1 MHFALLINLV
11 EKLLVSLLAKLSN
24 FIPEAG
30 IWLNTQRP
38 EWNDANN
45 ALVGSGVSMVTL
57 CYIRRFVSFFHNVVD
72 ELDHEEIVISKE
84 VVDLL
89 GSISGTFHKHEKALS
104 GAIDNQLRRQITDE
118 LGLAGEAYR
127 NKVYAGFSEATSPVT
142 ATDLDTFFNR
152 VRAFVD
158 HSIRANQRED
168 KLYHSYNLMKV
179 EKDGGISVRYLYEML
194 EGQVAVLSS
203 GYLSANDSL
212 EVLKALRGSALY
224 REDQHSY
231 ILYPN
236 RQLPRFEAKNQIPPK
251 GIQGSALLSA
261 MVKGNDRRVV
271 EKDAAGQYHFN
282 GTFQNRKKLIAM
294 LESIGAEEYPGLV
307 AKERDYILDLYE
319 EIFDHQSFTGRSGT
333 FFGYEGLGSIYWHM
347 VSKLV
352 LASFENAVEAIEQG
366 MDPDLAK
373 ELVERYYDIRAGI
386 GNHKGPENYGAFP
399 FEAYSHTPGNAGAQ
413 QPGMTG
419 QVKEDILAR
428 LGELGLSVKDGLIR
442 FQPNILQANEF
453 LEVET
458 NFAYLAVDGSEQ
470 SVTVPANS
478 LAFTYCQVPVLYH
491 LTGGSGIKVYIEGQ
505 ESPEEISG
513 NTLYE
518 PWSTSILG
526 RTETVRRIEVQ
537 VALN

>member
-1 MHFALLINLV
+1 
-11 EKLLVSLLAKLSN
+11 
-24 FIPEAG
+24 
-30 IWLNTQRP
+30 
-38 EWNDANN
+38 
-45 ALVGSGVSMVTL
+45 MVTL
-57 CYIRRFVSFFHNVVD
+57 YYIRRFVSFFHNLVD
-72 ELDHEEIVISKE
+72 ELDQEEIVISKE
-84 VVDLL
+84 VAELL

-142 ATDLDTFFNR
+142 VTDLDTFFNR

-158 HSIRANQRED
+158 HSIQANQRED

-203 GYLSANDSL
+203 GYLSAYDSL

-236 RQLPRFEAKNQIPPK
+236 RQLARFEVKNQIPAK
-251 GIQGSALLSA
+251 GIQGSDLLST
-261 MVKGNDRRVV
+261 MVKRNDRRVV

-352 LASFENAVEAIEQG
+352 LASFENAVKAIEQG

-428 LGELGLSVKDGLIR
+428 LGELGVSVKNGLIS

-453 LEVET
+453 LEAET

-470 SVTVPANS
+470 SVAVPANS
-478 LAFTYCQVPVLYH
+478 LAFTYCQVPVVYH
-491 LTGGSGIKVYIEGQ
+491 LTGGSGIKVYLEGQ

-513 NTLYE
+513 NTLFE
-518 PWSTSILG
+518 PWSTSVLG
-526 RTETVRRIEVQ
+526 RTEIVRRIEVQ
-537 VALN
+537 VALNSDYQLD